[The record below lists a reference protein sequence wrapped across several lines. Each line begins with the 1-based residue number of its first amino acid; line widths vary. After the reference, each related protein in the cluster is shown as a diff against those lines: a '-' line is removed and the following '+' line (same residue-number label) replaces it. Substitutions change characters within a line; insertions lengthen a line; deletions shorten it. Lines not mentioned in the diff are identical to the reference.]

1 MFMRIAVI
9 QASSQVAKNELIYSA
24 VKKYAADAEVINFG
38 CFGNEE
44 QKYSYIEISILIG
57 ILLSCKAVDLV
68 VTGCSS
74 GQGMMLACNNM
85 PGVLCGYIPTPVDA
99 YLFAQI
105 NDGNAVSLPLG
116 EEYTWAGEENLDK
129 TIARLF
135 SEPFGQGYP
144 KSEAERKLADTRL
157 LKNIRN
163 SSQVKMTELLKTLE
177 KPLLDKVLSK
187 KDVVEYVLENGRDE
201 ELSLL
206 IKSIKG

>member
-1 MFMRIAVI
+1 MNIAVI
-9 QASSQVAKNELIYSA
+9 QASSQSGKNELILRT

-85 PGVLCGYIPTPVDA
+85 PGVLCGYIPTPMDA

-144 KSEAERKLADTRL
+144 KSEAERKLADSRL

>member
-1 MFMRIAVI
+1 MKIAVI
-9 QASSQVAKNELIYSA
+9 QASSQSEKNELIYST
-24 VKKYAADAEVINFG
+24 VKKYASDADVINFG
-38 CFGNEE
+38 CTEDE
-44 QKYSYIEISILIG
+44 DKYSYIEISVLVG
-57 ILLSCKAVDLV
+57 LLLSSRAVDFV

-85 PGVLCGYIPTPVDA
+85 PGVLCGYIPTPQDA

-116 EEYTWAGEENLDK
+116 EGYTWTGADNLDK
-129 TIARLF
+129 TIEKLF

-144 KSEAERKLADTRL
+144 KSEAKHKLEDTKL
-157 LKNIRN
+157 LKRIRR
-163 SSQVKMTELLKTLE
+163 SSQIKMADLIKELD

-187 KDVVEYVLENGRDE
+187 KDVIEYILENGKDE

-206 IKSIKG
+206 IKA